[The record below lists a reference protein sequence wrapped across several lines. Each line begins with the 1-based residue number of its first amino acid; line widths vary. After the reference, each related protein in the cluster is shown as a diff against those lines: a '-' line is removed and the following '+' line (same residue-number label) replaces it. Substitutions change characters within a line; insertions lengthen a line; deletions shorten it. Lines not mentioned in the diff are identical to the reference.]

1 MDIDINKYIVE
12 NKRSKKAALKDMGVS
27 LDIEIFNDHCMYS
40 AASFFPGDEDNS
52 YDGERLGNEDYEDIA
67 DCGDEWYID

>member
-1 MDIDINKYIVE
+1 MNIDINKYIVE

-27 LDIEIFNDHCMYS
+27 LDIEIFNDHS
-40 AASFFPGDEDNS
+40 SFFPGDEDNS